1 MHLDAQVSS
10 VALRHGNSGRRILGF
25 LYFKGVFAIGA
36 DPRDPKRAFV
46 ISCCQQLEFLGLQ
59 VDPGIGSRRPVLE
72 RDLPVQGRV
81 LAHAGVAVGVDAAHG
96 AGDVAG
102 WGEAGGSESSPEPP

>member
-10 VALRHGNSGRRILGF
+10 VALGHGYSGCRIFGF

-36 DPRDPKRAFV
+36 NPRDPKHALV
-46 ISCCQQLEFLGLQ
+46 IGCCQQLEFLGLQ
-59 VDPGIGSRRPVLE
+59 VDPGIGSRRPILE
-72 RDLPVQGRV
+72 RDLPVQGRI
-81 LAHAGVAVGVDAAHG
+81 LAHAGVAVGVDTAHG

-102 WGEAGGSESSPEPP
+102 WGEAGGSESSPESP